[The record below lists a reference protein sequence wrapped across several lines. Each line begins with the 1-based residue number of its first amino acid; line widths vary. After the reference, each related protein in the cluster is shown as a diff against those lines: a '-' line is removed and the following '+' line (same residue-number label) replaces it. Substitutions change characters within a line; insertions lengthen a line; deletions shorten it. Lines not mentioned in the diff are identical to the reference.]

1 MMDGPSLKRA
11 GAALVVGVGQ
21 FILFLTLAE
30 VLYPGYSVS
39 TNTISDL
46 GATCSRGICRFVQ
59 PSSDIFEASV
69 IVLGAALIFTAY
81 YVWKGAGPRSLSAF
95 EMLAGVGA
103 IGVGVFNE
111 SYGSI
116 HFFFSAFVFVSAAIQ
131 AILQSRVAKPP
142 FSYFSMVTGVI
153 TLVAIVLYGGHAY
166 LGLGQGG
173 MERMIAYPVLISG
186 IAFGG
191 YMLAKSQEPALVPRS
206 PPRP

>member
-1 MMDGPSLKRA
+1 MDGPSLNRA
-11 GAALVVGVGQ
+11 GTTLVVGVGQ
-21 FILFLTLAE
+21 FALSLTLAE

-46 GATCSRGICRFVQ
+46 GATCSGGVCRFVQ
-59 PSSDIFEASV
+59 PSSDIFDASV

-81 YVWKGAGPRSLSAF
+81 SVWRGAGPRSLSVF
-95 EMLAGVGA
+95 EMLTGVGA

-111 SYGSI
+111 SYGSV
-116 HFFFSAFVFVSAAIQ
+116 HFFFSAFVFSSGAIQ
-131 AILQSRVAKPP
+131 AILQYRVAKPP
-142 FSYFSMVTGVI
+142 FSYFSVVTGVI
-153 TLVAIVLYGGHAY
+153 TLVAIILYGGRAY

-191 YMLAKSQEPALVPRS
+191 YMLAVSQDPTLAPRS
-206 PPRP
+206 PPRR